1 MSRFLLILSLV
12 LSTAS
17 VFSQEKLSP
26 QNKTKALQVSKNES
40 PFLDKF
46 TYQKNETSLKNFS
59 GASAEVL
66 NI

>member
-12 LSTAS
+12 LSTTS

-26 QNKTKALQVSKNES
+26 PNKTKALQVSKKES

-46 TYQKNETSLKNFS
+46 TYQKNETNLKTVYEGES
-59 GASAEVL
+59 KA
-66 NI
+66 